1 MSVPSSV
8 VEAWSL
14 DGTAEPLEGGQGTSV
29 RAGDLVLKPLSD
41 EALVIWHA
49 QLCDRVTASDFRLPA
64 PVRSGDG
71 RLVVEGW
78 SATKFVTGNS
88 MPETDG
94 TVASWT
100 AVLACSRAFHAAI
113 ADEPR
118 PALLDVRTDR
128 WATADNV
135 AWNEGL
141 PDEIGHQSRELLRGM
156 RELILDEGLTPQV
169 VHGDLSG
176 NVLLSEG
183 HPPAVIDIS
192 PYWRPASYADAIVV
206 VDAVLWWRADPA
218 LVEVAR
224 PTRLSPAQWRSFLAR
239 ALVFRLLAFD
249 EPSRDAVEVD
259 DQLPRYA
266 WVLDLLRTAFPSGHS
281 TSSDPISIR
290 RISADDWQEWRRV
303 RHEALS
309 DAPQA
314 FGSSLASWTGE
325 GDTEERWRNR
335 LREVPMNVL
344 ASIDGSDV
352 GMCSLTAV
360 ENGEAE
366 LIAMWVAPGAR
377 GRGVG
382 KALVAAVV
390 DEARAAGSARVL
402 LDVVA
407 ENESAVALYSACGFV
422 DAGPAGASTRDR
434 RMRLVL
440 A

>member
-1 MSVPSSV
+1 
-8 VEAWSL
+8 
-14 DGTAEPLEGGQGTSV
+14 
-29 RAGDLVLKPLSD
+29 
-41 EALVIWHA
+41 
-49 QLCDRVTASDFRLPA
+49 
-64 PVRSGDG
+64 
-71 RLVVEGW
+71 
-78 SATKFVTGNS
+78 
-88 MPETDG
+88 
-94 TVASWT
+94 
-100 AVLACSRAFHAAI
+100 
-113 ADEPR
+113 
-118 PALLDVRTDR
+118 
-128 WATADNV
+128 
-135 AWNEGL
+135 
-141 PDEIGHQSRELLRGM
+141 
-156 RELILDEGLTPQV
+156 
-169 VHGDLSG
+169 
-176 NVLLSEG
+176 
-183 HPPAVIDIS
+183 
-192 PYWRPASYADAIVV
+192 
-206 VDAVLWWRADPA
+206 
-218 LVEVAR
+218 
-224 PTRLSPAQWRSFLAR
+224 
-239 ALVFRLLAFD
+239 VFRLLAFD